1 MYTNNLIEGGVIP
14 PQVIIG
20 GHLAEVLY
28 SGDAT
33 GYPGF
38 FQVNFRVPNGVAPG
52 SAVSVRL
59 IYIERSS
66 NEVTIGLQ

>member
-14 PQVIIG
+14 PQVVIG
-20 GHLAEVLY
+20 GHPAEVLY
-28 SGDAT
+28 FGDAS

-59 IYIERSS
+59 TYIERPS
-66 NEVTIGLQ
+66 NEVTIRLQ